1 MKKSL
6 IALAVLAAS
15 GTAFAQSSVTL
26 SGKFGVA
33 YQKGLSGNTANKAN
47 LGVTDGDVTFA
58 AVEDMGGGNS
68 AGASMTLRVRGR
80 GNVDAQCSVTIPT
93 TLPTTATTTNC
104 NSGVG
109 GRDATVFVAG
119 ALGRLTLGSIELGN
133 GIKGRGWGGAN
144 VSLPTD
150 LDNGGILSAAANADY
165 AAWALPTFVPGVST
179 TILRVDGI
187 GEPGNTATTRLAGTA
202 LVLGYKAGPLDVGI
216 DFTKFDHESATA
228 AGADRKRVRT
238 SASYDLGVVKLG
250 VGMED
255 NKGTAGGTN
264 YDGRQTTAGF
274 SVPMGA
280 VTAGLVYA
288 KNDEKSTLGG
298 TDTAK
303 GWGLGVDYKLSARSV
318 VNFSYGD
325 ITRTTATA
333 AGSMFRVRLMHSF

>member
-33 YQKGLSGNTANKAN
+33 YQKGLSGAATNKAN

-68 AGASMTLRVRGR
+68 AGASMTIRVRGR
-80 GNVDAQCSVTIPT
+80 GNVDAGPAECTA
-93 TLPTTATTTNC
+93 LPCPAANP
-104 NSGVG
+104 GVG

-165 AAWALPTFVPGVST
+165 AAWALPTFVPGLT
-179 TILRVDGI
+179 TTLLRVDGI

-202 LVLGYKAGPLDVGI
+202 LVLGYKVGAVDVGL
-216 DFTKFDHESATA
+216 DYTKFSHNTATA

-255 NKGTAGGTN
+255 NKGTAGGTDYN
-264 YDGRQTTAGF
+264 GRQTTAGF

-280 VTAGLVYA
+280 VSAGMVYA
-288 KNDEKSTLGG
+288 KNDEKSTLSG
-298 TDTAK
+298 DTAK

-318 VNFSYGD
+318 VNFSYAD
-325 ITRTTATA
+325 ITRTTATR
-333 AGSMFRVRLMHSF
+333 AGTEFRVRLMHSF